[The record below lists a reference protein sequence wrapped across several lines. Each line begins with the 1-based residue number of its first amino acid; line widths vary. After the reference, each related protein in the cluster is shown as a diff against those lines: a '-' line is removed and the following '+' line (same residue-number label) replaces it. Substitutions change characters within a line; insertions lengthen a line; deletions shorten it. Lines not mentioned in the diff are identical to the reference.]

1 VPVRRPIGSRIVA
14 AALVAA
20 LSSGIVL
27 LIGRFGEGDRPGWAL
42 ALGLFSVLLGAQL
55 IGPGPHR
62 PSRTPRGR

>member
-1 VPVRRPIGSRIVA
+1 VIPAPRRVAA

-20 LSSGIVL
+20 LASGVVL
-27 LIGRFGEGDRPGWAL
+27 LLGRLGSGDHPGWPLAL
-42 ALGLFSVLLGAQL
+42 ALFSVLLGAQL